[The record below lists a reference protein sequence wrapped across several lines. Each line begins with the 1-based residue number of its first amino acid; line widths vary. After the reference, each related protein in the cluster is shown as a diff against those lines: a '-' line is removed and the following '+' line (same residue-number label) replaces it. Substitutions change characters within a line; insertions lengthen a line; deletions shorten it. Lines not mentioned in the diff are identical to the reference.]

1 MSMSNGKA
9 LYIKLDQE
17 TFAEL
22 QKSAQADRRLIP
34 DQAAVLLRR
43 LLVEEREPVAR

>member
-1 MSMSNGKA
+1 MSHAKA
-9 LYIKLDQE
+9 IYIKLDAE
-17 TFAEL
+17 TWQEL
-22 QKSAQADRRLIP
+22 QKSATAERRLIP